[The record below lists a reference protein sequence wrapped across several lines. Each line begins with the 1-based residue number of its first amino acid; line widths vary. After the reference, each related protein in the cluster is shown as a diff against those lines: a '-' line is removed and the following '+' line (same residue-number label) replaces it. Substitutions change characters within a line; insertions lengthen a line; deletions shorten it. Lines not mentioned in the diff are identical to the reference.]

1 MKTLQELLIELN
13 ACEDARVWA
22 ADKSIEQVIT
32 ECHRGDWLL
41 WLASKVEMD
50 FQTITLAKGLCANTV
65 RHLMKDECSIK
76 AVDVAIAFGRGE
88 ATRKELNAAYVYA
101 YAAAA
106 YAAAAAAA
114 AAAYAADAAARQQ
127 NQQETADICR
137 EVFGSKLIELVNN
150 KLIETN
156 QNQIL

>member
-65 RHLMKDECSIK
+65 RHLMKDDCSIK

-127 NQQETADICR
+127 NQQETADICC

-156 QNQIL
+156 QNQIS